1 MSPPSL
7 PEAWPAPRGACAMFT
22 TCSPG
27 YLAQASVLLASFA
40 RWNPGVDRYL
50 LLVDKKDPA
59 MLDPLPDAQVVWLED
74 LPLAQ
79 MHRHTMQFDV
89 LELCTN
95 LKALFFEL
103 LLSRYRE
110 VLFVDPDGKA
120 YAPFDRVFER
130 LASTSI
136 LLSPAMLTSVD
147 DGHAP
152 DDLELLRVGAFN
164 TGIVGVS
171 ATPTGF
177 AFVRWWRER
186 CLRAGFHETNAGV
199 FVDQKWMDLVPAYF
213 EDHHILRDPGVNLA
227 SWNLH
232 ERQLTLQ
239 DGKPIVNGTAPLVHF
254 HFSSFD
260 LDHPEH
266 IARRQTRYAPG
277 SRPDIEAL
285 LRDYASDLEAAGHR
299 HCTQRPYALD
309 HFDTGEYISPTLRR
323 LYANP
328 AYGFP
333 ADENPRSPDS
343 AFYRF
348 AKRHRLISR
357 TMRPAQRLTAAD
369 ASRHATAM
377 RFIGWMFKLALRL
390 LGPNRYFLLMRYLGA
405 AASIRSQPPL

>member
-1 MSPPSL
+1 MNPHTL
-7 PEAWPAPRGACAMFT
+7 PESWPAPRGPNAMFT

-59 MLDPLPDAQVVWLED
+59 MLDPLPDAHVVWLED
-74 LPLAQ
+74 LPLDH

-103 LLSRYRE
+103 LLARYPQ
-110 VLFVDPDGKA
+110 VLFVDPDGKV
-120 YAPFDRVFER
+120 YAPVDRVYEC
-130 LASTSI
+130 LASTSV
-136 LLSPAMLTSVD
+136 LLSPAMLTPID

-186 CLRAGFHETNAGV
+186 CLQAGFHETNAGV

-213 EDHHILRDPGVNLA
+213 ADHHILRDPGVNLA
-227 SWNLH
+227 CWNLH
-232 ERQLTLQ
+232 ERRLSLEN
-239 DGKPIVNGTAPLVHF
+239 GRPIVNGTVPLVHF

-260 LDHPEH
+260 IDQPQQ
-266 IARRQTRYAPG
+266 IARRQTRFAPG
-277 SRPDIEAL
+277 SRPDIETL
-285 LRDYASDLEAAGHR
+285 LRDYANDLEAAGHR
-299 HCTQRPYALD
+299 RCTQRPYALD
-309 HFDTGEYISPTLRR
+309 HFDSGEYISPTLRR

-328 AYGFP
+328 AYAFP
-333 ADENPRSPDS
+333 EDENPHATNSS
-343 AFYRF
+343 FYRF
-348 AKRHRLISR
+348 AKRHRLVSR
-357 TMRPAQRLTAAD
+357 AMRPAERMTAAD
-369 ASRHATAM
+369 ASRHAGAM
-377 RFIGWMFKLALRL
+377 RMMGWLFKLTLRL
-390 LGPNRYFLLMRYLGA
+390 LGPNRYFLLMRYLGM